1 MNYYEAA
8 KIRKKGFADLM
19 TDKLTSGQGVFSSV
33 RSALSDRSKARS
45 MAFKEKYDP
54 LNIAKVLTGGSNLA
68 PAMLGK
74 LLGRKTSDIRYF
86 TGKKEYTP
94 RRESSYFN
102 NYTPSSMSTGG
113 SRKATR
119 VLQKMLSFMEKSR
132 TDDMQEQDTLDSFNE
147 LNENMREDRH
157 KEVIGVFIEATKS
170 KRKAEKDMA
179 KEAKKRERAAK
190 KETPKPDTQAKDA
203 ADAAKKA
210 KEAKD
215 AADAAKKAKEAK
227 DAADKAKEAKDAAEA
242 AKKAK
247 EAKDAADAAKKAKEA
262 KDAAEAAKKAKD
274 AADAA
279 KKAKDAAEAKRIK
292 DAADAAK
299 KAKDAAE
306 AKRIKDAAD
315 AKKAADTAKKQESV
329 PKNKSAEKV
338 KETKSEVPTAAPA
351 PATEAAKTA
360 AKVGAGV
367 TAVVGATE
375 VVARI
380 KKKEGFQA
388 KAYHDPKRDKDG
400 RIVEDRYSVG
410 YGHQITPQEVK
421 QGFIKSGDINI
432 PVSGIL
438 GKDTVITEKDA
449 SVLVNQDFQKYDRAA
464 RKITNFD
471 KLGPDAQMAFLDM
484 TYNMGEGWFSPEKWP
499 KLHQALTNLDMYAA
513 ADSITN
519 SLYYKQTGKRAVDNV
534 QLIRKSSNIKAIEP
548 NVKSPGTA
556 INNLSSENADMKKD
570 MSQGSSG
577 GSTVIVQNNNTT
589 QAKTN
594 IQRTAPQEQ
603 LNPTMR

>member
-1 MNYYEAA
+1 M
-8 KIRKKGFADLM
+8 
-19 TDKLTSGQGVFSSV
+19 SS
-33 RSALSDRSKARS
+33 
-45 MAFKEKYDP
+45 
-54 LNIAKVLTGGSNLA
+54 GGSQ
-68 PAMLGK
+68 
-74 LLGRKTSDIRYF
+74 
-86 TGKKEYTP
+86 
-94 RRESSYFN
+94 
-102 NYTPSSMSTGG
+102 
-113 SRKATR
+113 KATR

-132 TDDMQEQDTLDSFNE
+132 TDDMQERDTLDSFNE

-157 KEVIGVFIEATKS
+157 KEVVDVFIQATKA

-179 KEAKKRERAAK
+179 KEAKKREREAK
-190 KETPKPDTQAKDA
+190 KVEKETSKDTGGKGAAKDA
-203 ADAAKKA
+203 AD
-210 KEAKD
+210 
-215 AADAAKKAKEAK
+215 
-227 DAADKAKEAKDAAEA
+227 
-242 AKKAK
+242 
-247 EAKDAADAAKKAKEA
+247 
-262 KDAAEAAKKAKD
+262 AAKKAKD

-279 KKAKDAAEAKRIK
+279 KKAK

-548 NVKSPGTA
+548 DVKSPGTA